1 MVIRGDE
8 LLFDVLLLGVNMTL
22 DATVT
27 LFLSFFP
34 PFFAPFSYRESFT
47 LYNFLFNHLDRPF
60 VNHLNLHLSTCPIMH
75 FL

>member
-34 PFFAPFSYRESFT
+34 PFSYRESFT
-47 LYNFLFNHLDRPF
+47 LYNFLFNHLDRPL